1 MIFVQTHLQIWRKR
15 GFFFTLSSYE
25 NFCIKK
31 SYKQTHWSWT
41 CLAPPGMTS
50 ISTGFIPVSCTTI
63 LNALTRTLCQLARNV
78 HAHCAHNIHLSF
90 ESGTFLCWNVHI
102 LFLFEGLV
110 ICANKY
116 TIHVTIGNTVII
128 MNRML
133 WEVVSVFQTHTFKGP
148 HWCDFCANFLWGLI
162 AQGVKCQ
169 GKVTV
174 QLTTVNLSPT

>member
-1 MIFVQTHLQIWRKR
+1 MNVRIYRFGMVSRDVGMPHCLHFAMIFVQTHLQIWRKR

-102 LFLFEGLV
+102 LFLFEGLCDLCQQ
-110 ICANKY
+110 IY
-116 TIHVTIGNTVII
+116 NTCN
-128 MNRML
+128 NR
-133 WEVVSVFQTHTFKGP
+133 
-148 HWCDFCANFLWGLI
+148 
-162 AQGVKCQ
+162 
-169 GKVTV
+169 
-174 QLTTVNLSPT
+174 